1 MTLSLADLGS
11 ALAALEQ
18 SELEAG
24 SGELPSIQILSAKT
38 LAGQHYPQI
47 DPAQPVLLVGLDG
60 LALVYAVVRSLLAV
74 YPSDHPV
81 QLLGD
86 KVTRRLSLAQ
96 LGPPSSA
103 ALGGAEPYS
112 FAASDGF
119 TVAALYLPAL
129 SKPSAYTALQEIVA
143 RLRAPDGCPWDRD
156 LTWDKLRPSL
166 LEETYELLAALD
178 ARDPARVVEEQG
190 DLLLQIALQTQIAI
204 EEGLYTSPD
213 VIAAIVDKLVRRHP
227 HVFGDLKV
235 SGTDEVLANWEAIKR
250 SERKNSTQ
258 KRSPLAGIPA
268 NLPAL
273 SQADAYLDRMSRL
286 QTQETPEAPW
296 AELSALPAG
305 AGIPPEIVGR
315 ALFGLVAWAH
325 ARGVDAE
332 SALRAENARYAA
344 LVTDDHPGGD
354 Q

>member
-11 ALAALEQ
+11 ALAALER
-18 SELEAG
+18 
-24 SGELPSIQILSAKT
+24 SGLKLGGGGLASIQIVSAKT

-47 DPAQPVLLVGLDG
+47 DPAQPVLLAGLDG
-60 LALVYAVVRSLLAV
+60 PELIQAVVRSLLAV
-74 YPSDHPV
+74 YPADHPV
-81 QLLGD
+81 QLVDD
-86 KVTRRLSLAQ
+86 KVMRQLSLAQ
-96 LGPPSSA
+96 LGPASA
-103 ALGGAEPYS
+103 DFGGAQ
-112 FAASDGF
+112 AGA
-119 TVAALYLPAL
+119 TLYLPPL
-129 SKPSAYTALQEIVA
+129 SKPSEYAALQEIVA

-204 EEGLYTSPD
+204 EEGLYKSPD
-213 VIAAIVDKLVRRHP
+213 VIAAIVEKLVRRHP

-250 SERKNSTQ
+250 AERKNSAQ
-258 KRSPLAGIPA
+258 KRSPLAGIPT

-305 AGIPPEIVGR
+305 AGISPEIVGR